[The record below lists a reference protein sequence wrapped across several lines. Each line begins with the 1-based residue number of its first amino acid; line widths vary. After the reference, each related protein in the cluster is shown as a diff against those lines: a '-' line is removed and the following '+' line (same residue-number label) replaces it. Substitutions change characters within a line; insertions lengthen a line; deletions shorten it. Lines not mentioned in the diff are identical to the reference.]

1 MKAIKLILAAILV
14 VAYVRNHM
22 ILNIQFNEYGK
33 DCSLW
38 EKIAGGVV
46 GAIITGISWWYIID
60 SIINW

>member
-14 VAYVRNHM
+14 VAYVRTHM
-22 ILNIQFNEYGK
+22 ILNIQFNEYVK

-38 EKIAGGVV
+38 AKIAGGVV